1 MIRRYVFL
9 YFLVITIPL
18 FLGIVVWQSVRYVQ
32 LDRNVRRLEAVQE
45 NWVENNKKLIAGIAV
60 LSSSRRIEQVA
71 VYDLGLSKVQPEDVL
86 QVRIEAE
93 PVMAGSAEGRGR

>member
-1 MIRRYVFL
+1 MIRRYAFL
-9 YFLVITIPL
+9 YFFVLTIPL
-18 FLGIVVWQSVRYVQ
+18 FLGIVVWQSVRYVE

-71 VYDLGLSKVQPEDVL
+71 VHDLGLSKVRPEDVL
-86 QVRIEAE
+86 QVRI
-93 PVMAGSAEGRGR
+93 SRGKGN